1 MRLESSTANSD
12 PILFLGT
19 SVMYTHRE
27 MWLAMVIITRGRCE
41 KSAGSIGRTNYELS
55 KTWSMG
61 GRVTCSLG
69 EGTLPTLLTYLT
81 VFMTILMC

>member
-1 MRLESSTANSD
+1 MRLQSSTANSD

-19 SVMYTHRE
+19 PVMYTHRE
-27 MWLAMVIITRGRCE
+27 MWLAMVITRGRCE
-41 KSAGSIGRTNYELS
+41 KSAGFIGRTNYELS

-69 EGTLPTLLTYLT
+69 EGTLPTNLPYS
-81 VFMTILMC
+81 